1 MVFVIEG
8 RRTEVNESYFTI
20 EENAAL
26 PRVASCGV
34 RRGWYGAVV
43 SEGLIGVADEEDVFG
58 FEVGMDKV

>member
-8 RRTEVNESYFTI
+8 RRTEVDESDFTI

-26 PRVASCGV
+26 SRVAS
-34 RRGWYGAVV
+34 RGMGRGRDSAVV
-43 SEGLIGVADEEDVFG
+43 SEGLVGVADEEDVFG